1 MTELRQMTVAEL
13 AEDAFLKQE
22 VLQAHMMM
30 NTPTDFEERKKAF
43 VRLAMA
49 REAAN
54 KAQAAL
60 RADYVAIDRTIAI
73 HRERWFSPRAGVL
86 LCACA
91 FMLVIIGLIGAI
103 WFYQVTV

>member
-1 MTELRQMTVAEL
+1 MSEIRQMTVAEL

-22 VLQAHMMM
+22 YLQAQMMM

-54 KAQAAL
+54 NAQRALDAAVS
-60 RADYVAIDRTIAI
+60 R
-73 HRERWFSPRAGVL
+73 S
-86 LCACA
+86 
-91 FMLVIIGLIGAI
+91 
-103 WFYQVTV
+103 